1 MFRVAFIIFDD
12 LFSCTQ
18 MRGKKLVIYRF
29 YTLDEAAS
37 AIDLKS
43 QLVSKNIL
51 SDDKNNISNITK
63 DGNNT
68 ETDSVLKK
76 LKFPCYK
83 VAKKVTNAEKLK
95 TKAHLKSKSKNSV
108 QGQPVPSSSF
118 KGGIKKYF
126 TKI

>member
-1 MFRVAFIIFDD
+1 MTNFDNDAFEHDEWTKQFIKNDRERRSI
-12 LFSCTQ
+12 
-18 MRGKKLVIYRF
+18 KLNSPNQNDATDFTAVSENF
-29 YTLDEAAS
+29 LDEAAS

-95 TKAHLKSKSKNSV
+95 TKARLKSK
-108 QGQPVPSSSF
+108 
-118 KGGIKKYF
+118 
-126 TKI
+126 